1 MLDIFQKVSVHF
13 EKQFPFVLFCK
24 PNSDKIIGLFQNND
38 ELYTIENFEEKG
50 FVFAPFNGDKISF
63 IPQNESDVYVEKVL
77 ISDYYF
83 TNTKHFAT
91 SETAK
96 IDFENLVKKGVL
108 AIQSGVFKKVVLSRK
123 EIIET
128 DNFDCETVFKKLL
141 SNYPTAFNYCFFH
154 PKIGLWLGATPEQF
168 LKVNEG
174 EIKTVALAGTQIF
187 NGTENVV
194 WETKEKAEQQFVT
207 DFITNSLKDYTSE
220 VTVSEP
226 YTAKAGNILHI
237 KTDITAKL
245 RDKKDLK
252 NVIQTLH
259 PTPAVCGLPKTT
271 SEAFIIDNEGYNRD
285 YYSGFLGE
293 LNLDLATF
301 RTEQSDLFVNLRC
314 MKIIGNFAEL
324 FIGCGI
330 TSDSNPE
337 KEFLETVNKSITMK
351 KVL

>member
-50 FVFAPFNGDKISF
+50 FVFAPFNGDEISF

-128 DNFDCETVFKKLL
+128 DNFDCATVFKKLL

-245 RDKKDLK
+245 KDKKDLK

-324 FIGCGI
+324 FIGCGF